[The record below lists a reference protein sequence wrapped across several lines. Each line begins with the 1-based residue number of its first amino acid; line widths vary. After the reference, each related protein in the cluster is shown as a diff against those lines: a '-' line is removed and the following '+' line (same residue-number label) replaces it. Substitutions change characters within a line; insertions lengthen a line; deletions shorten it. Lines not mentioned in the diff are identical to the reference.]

1 MTEGD
6 FVHRDPWDPPPRAA
20 TAGGRN
26 SAPFAFGM
34 GVFWIAVVMSGAIS
48 WSFRSTLGGNTY
60 YMMMLLYLPY
70 FMTFRLNQ
78 IGTLTARPQFWPW
91 VLTAVVPVVLFLLGD
106 GDPWAAESMK
116 VRIITFSFVAG
127 SALLLVAPDA
137 KRMLRTAAMIA
148 LGITIPICFI
158 ELIFGSIFSVT
169 EGRAAGL
176 YGNAND
182 AGAAILLSL
191 LFVIDLRRPTPGGLM
206 LAAISAAAVFSTFSR
221 SGILFAAG
229 LFGLYAFLPRSGP
242 ARDGGAQR
250 MLALSA
256 IAVFAVIS
264 IVWMSQNLDLS
275 DEAAMRLNSILT
287 GNVNDASAQGRVLLA
302 QHALEVARENFWG
315 HGLGFVE
322 RKDVEPHNT
331 YLYLA
336 IDYGIPGVLLY
347 LTILFGALG
356 SALRAG
362 WRRASN
368 AILIALLLIW
378 SSFFTHYV
386 ANASFFAIAFASF
399 ISGSLVEPRERAA
412 AGGSASVDEPA
423 GFPALP

>member
-1 MTEGD
+1 MAEGD
-6 FVHRDPWDPPPRAA
+6 FVRRDPLDPPPRAA
-20 TAGGRN
+20 TAERR
-26 SAPFAFGM
+26 SPPLVFGM
-34 GVFWIAVVMSGAIS
+34 GVLWIAIVLSGVIA

-60 YMMMLLYLPY
+60 YALMLLYLPY
-70 FMTFRLNQ
+70 FVTFRLNQ
-78 IGTLTARPQFWPW
+78 VGSLAARPQFWPW
-91 VLTAVVPVVLFLLGD
+91 LLTALVPVVLYVMGQS
-106 GDPWAAESMK
+106 DPWATESMK
-116 VRIITFSFVAG
+116 MRIITFSIVAG
-127 SALLLVAPDA
+127 SALVLVAPDA

-148 LGITIPICFI
+148 LSITIPICFI

-182 AGAAILLSL
+182 AGAAILLCL
-191 LFVIDLRRPTPGGLM
+191 LFVIDLRRPTPGGLL
-206 LAAISAAAVFSTFSR
+206 LAAVAAAAVVSTFSR
-221 SGILFAAG
+221 SGILFAVG
-229 LFGLYAFLPRSGP
+229 LFGLYAFLPRSGA
-242 ARDGGAQR
+242 ARSGGAQR
-250 MLALSA
+250 MLALAA
-256 IAVFAVIS
+256 IAVFAAIS

-287 GNVNDASAQGRVLLA
+287 GNVADASAQGRVRLA
-302 QHALEVARENFWG
+302 QQALDVARENFWG

-362 WRRASN
+362 WRRGAN
-368 AILIALLLIW
+368 AILVALLLIW

-386 ANASFFAIAFASF
+386 VNGAFFAIAFASF
-399 ISGSLVEPRERAA
+399 ISGSLLEPKERAA
-412 AGGSASVDEPA
+412 AGGGAPVDEPA
-423 GFPALP
+423 GIPALR